1 MADFEYFYGQEAD
14 LFSFIR
20 VPKLLFTD
28 ERFRDLTSD
37 AKILYGLLLD
47 RMSLSVEH
55 DWFDKYGRVFIIY
68 TNAEIVKTLGCA
80 HTKACNTLQQLADVG
95 LIEKNNQGQGK
106 AQLIYVKKILS
117 HNSRRPEK
125 CSQNQNSQ
133 IQNSQNENPR
143 IPKTGIQEFS
153 KSESINT
160 ENINTDFSNTEN
172 NNLISSNLIKIYPP
186 GYTEQEKNDEIRRD
200 EKKDSL
206 SDIAKIKRSVLE
218 HIDADTLKQRF
229 PYNRELI
236 DQIANLMVDVISDDV
251 EYFVIG
257 GAKKNPELV
266 KDQFKTLDYSH
277 VAYVIDSLKSNTT
290 EVRNMRQ
297 YLIASLYN
305 APLTIDAHYE
315 SQVSHDTYRGDF

>member
-28 ERFRDLTSD
+28 ERFRDLSSD

-47 RMSLSVEH
+47 RMSLSAKNN
-55 DWFDKYGRVFIIY
+55 WFDERGRVY
-68 TNAEIVKTLGCA
+68 IVYAIKSISATLGCA
-80 HTKACNTLQQLADVG
+80 DGTSCKALKELTNLG
-95 LIEKNNQGQGK
+95 LVEKSNRGQGK
-106 AQLIYVKKILS
+106 AQYLYVKKILS
-117 HNSRRPEK
+117 EFQKLKPKNVKNENSRISKFE
-125 CSQNQNSQ
+125 
-133 IQNSQNENPR
+133 
-143 IPKTGIQEFS
+143 IQECQNL
-153 KSESINT
+153 ECNNT
-160 ENINTDFSNTEN
+160 EINNTDFNNTDIN
-172 NNLISSNLIKIYPP
+172 NISSNLIKIYPP
-186 GYTEQEKNDEIRRD
+186 GYKEQEKNDEIRRD
-200 EKKDSL
+200 EKNDNL
-206 SDIAKIKRSVLE
+206 SDIAKLKRSVLE
-218 HIDADTLKQRF
+218 HIDANTLKQRF

-251 EYFVIG
+251 DYYVIG

-266 KDQFKTLDYSH
+266 KDQFKNLDYSH

-290 EVRNMRQ
+290 EVRNIRQ